1 MAILLDRCS
10 SPLFLLQIWIEA
22 MLDRPLTATAHKPWL
37 GADAAQDFISLAD
50 VVSFVRQ
57 YLFSILAFIVA
68 GIVCATFYFATSD
81 SIYTARTQIL
91 IEPKIPRNLQQQ
103 PAEVNLSLDTAQ
115 VESQL
120 AVLRSQKIAM
130 MVIDDLGLM
139 DNPTFRDMH
148 GPTIGERFRRA
159 WMSVVEAGGLDT
171 SYAALTNFFQRALPW
186 PDRIETN
193 SPQLESERRRSA
205 VEIFND
211 GLDVQRV
218 GVSYAIDISFQ
229 SLDPALAARVANATA
244 EAFVREQVQTT
255 TKAAGEG
262 IAWLERRMREVGDQ
276 MNRATRVVQQFRA
289 KHDYS
294 IGQDETPIEGQGLA
308 PSEEQPTRQTTLEQ
322 LEVTADT
329 YRKMYE
335 SLLGAYTNSV
345 DQQLYLIA
353 NARVITSATSPKKA
367 SRPRKTLILA
377 FGALAGL
384 VAGIGFAVV
393 RRGLDRNVRTPHQ
406 IRREL
411 GLACIGELP
420 PVSFR
425 RGGFGRLDEVLRN
438 PDSSFSGSL
447 RSFKAIMGLAG
458 ATHSRRRI
466 GITSVSP
473 GDGKSTVVSNLAA
486 LCGVSGT
493 TTLVINA
500 DHRSALANELLLS
513 SDLNVIDGDSGSP
526 KDIGKQIQF
535 IEKTSF
541 YYLKND
547 VSNSTNLLV
556 PDNMEKLL
564 SDVDAYSVVIVE
576 LPSFSSG
583 AEGLAVCPLLDGV
596 IVVAQWGVT
605 PLDQLEDLTQT
616 LKNTNSSVLG
626 VLMTRVRSVSAH
638 RYRKRAGQAPR

>member
-1 MAILLDRCS
+1 
-10 SPLFLLQIWIEA
+10 
-22 MLDRPLTATAHKPWL
+22 MLDRPLATIAHKPWL
-37 GADAAQDFISLAD
+37 GAADAPQDFISLAD
-50 VVSFVRQ
+50 IVSFVRQ
-57 YLFSILAFIVA
+57 YLLSILAFMVA
-68 GIVCATFYFATSD
+68 GIACATFYFATSD
-81 SIYTARTQIL
+81 SIYVARTQIL

-115 VESQL
+115 IESQL
-120 AVLRSQKIAM
+120 AVLRSQKIAI

-148 GPTIGERFRRA
+148 GPTIGERFHRA
-159 WMSVVEAGGLDT
+159 WLAVFQADGDNPSN
-171 SYAALTNFFQRALPW
+171 AAPVGFFQTVLPW
-186 PDRIETN
+186 SGREQPNT
-193 SPQLESERRRSA
+193 PQSEAERERAA
-205 VEIFND
+205 VEVFSD

-218 GVSYAIDISFQ
+218 GVSYAIDITFQ
-229 SLDPALAARVANATA
+229 SLDPALAARIANATA

-255 TKAAGEG
+255 KVAASEG
-262 IAWLERRMREVGDQ
+262 IVWLERRMREVGDQ
-276 MNRATRVVQQFRA
+276 MNKATRIAQEFRA

-294 IGQDETPIEGQGLA
+294 IGQGETPVDGQDL
-308 PSEEQPTRQTTLEQ
+308 PVNEEQPKNQTTLEQ
-322 LEVTADT
+322 LEVTAET

-345 DQQLYLIA
+345 DQQPYLIA
-353 NARVITSATSPKKA
+353 NARVITSATSPKTA
-367 SRPRKTLILA
+367 SRPRNKLILA

-384 VAGIGFAVV
+384 VAGIGFAVA

-425 RGGFGRLDEVLRN
+425 RGGFGRLDEVLKN

-447 RSFKAIMGLAG
+447 QSVKAVMSLAG
-458 ATHSRRRI
+458 TSHPRRRI
-466 GITSVSP
+466 GVTSVSP

-486 LCGVSGT
+486 LCAMSGT
-493 TTLVINA
+493 PTLVINA
-500 DHRSALANELLLS
+500 DHRSALAKELVSS
-513 SDLNVIDGDSGSP
+513 SDVNVIDRDCGSP
-526 KDIGKQIQF
+526 KDLVKQIQF

-547 VSNSTNLLV
+547 ESNSANLLV
-556 PDNMEKLL
+556 PDNMDRLL
-564 SDVDAYSVVIVE
+564 SDVDDYSVVIVE
-576 LPSFSSG
+576 LPPFSSG

-605 PLDQLEDLTQT
+605 SLDQLEDLTQT
-616 LKNTNSSVLG
+616 LKNINSPVVG
-626 VLMTRVRSVSAH
+626 VLMTRVRSGSAH
-638 RYRKRAGQAPR
+638 RYRKHATQAPR

>member
-1 MAILLDRCS
+1 MPLDRCS

-22 MLDRPLTATAHKPWL
+22 MLDRPSAAIAQKPWL
-37 GADAAQDFISLAD
+37 GTDAPQDFISLAD
-50 VVSFVRQ
+50 VVSFARQ
-57 YLFSILAFIVA
+57 YLFSILAFVVA

-81 SIYTARTQIL
+81 PIYSARTQIL
-91 IEPKIPRNLQQQ
+91 IEPKIPKNLQQQ

-139 DNPTFRDMH
+139 DNPTFRDLD

-159 WMSVVEAGGLDT
+159 WMSIVDAGGLHAGN
-171 SYAALTNFFQRALPW
+171 AALTDFFHRVLPW
-186 PDRIETN
+186 PDRMEAN
-193 SPQLESERRRSA
+193 SPQLESERRRQA
-205 VEIFND
+205 VEMFSD

-218 GVSYAIDISFQ
+218 GVSYAIDITFQ
-229 SLDPALAARVANATA
+229 SQDPALAARIANATA

-255 TKAAGEG
+255 KATASES

-276 MNRATRVVQQFRA
+276 MNRATRVAQEFRA

-294 IGQDETPIEGQGLA
+294 IGQDETSVAGEDLAHSEGQ
-308 PSEEQPTRQTTLEQ
+308 PTHQITLEQ

-335 SLLGAYTNSV
+335 SLLAAYTNSV
-345 DQQLYLIA
+345 DQQPYLIA
-353 NARVITSATSPKKA
+353 DARVITSATSPKKA

-377 FGALAGL
+377 FGALAGM
-384 VAGIGFAVV
+384 VAGIGFAVA
-393 RRGLDRNVRTPHQ
+393 RRGLDRNVRTPRQ

-447 RSFKAIMGLAG
+447 RSVKAIMGLAG
-458 ATHSRRRI
+458 ANSSRRRI

-486 LCGVSGT
+486 LCGATGT
-493 TTLVINA
+493 ATLVINA
-500 DHRSALANELLLS
+500 DDKSALANERLFS
-513 SDLNVIDGDSGSP
+513 ADFNVIDRDSGSP
-526 KDIGKQIQF
+526 KDIGKQIRF

-547 VSNSTNLLV
+547 ALNSANLLV
-556 PDNMEKLL
+556 PDNMEQLL
-564 SDVDAYSVVIVE
+564 SEVGSYSIVIVE
-576 LPSFSSG
+576 LPPFSSG
-583 AEGLAVCPLLDGV
+583 AEGLALCPLLDGV

-605 PLDQLEDLTQT
+605 SLDQLEDLTQT

-626 VLMTRVRSVSAH
+626 VLMTRVRTVSAR

>member
-1 MAILLDRCS
+1 MD
-10 SPLFLLQIWIEA
+10 A
-22 MLDRPLTATAHKPWL
+22 MLDRPLAAIAHKPWL
-37 GADAAQDFISLAD
+37 VGADAPQDFISLAD
-50 VVSFVRQ
+50 IVSFVRQ
-57 YLFSILAFIVA
+57 YIFSILAFMVA
-68 GIVCATFYFATSD
+68 GIGCATFYFATSD
-81 SIYTARTQIL
+81 PIYVARTQIL

-103 PAEVNLSLDTAQ
+103 PSEVNLSLDTAQ
-115 VESQL
+115 IESQL
-120 AVLRSQKIAM
+120 AVLRSQKIAI

-139 DNPTFRDMH
+139 DNPTFRDMS
-148 GPTIGERFRRA
+148 GPTIGERFHRV
-159 WMSVVEAGGLDT
+159 WMSVFQGDGLYT
-171 SYAALTNFFQRALPW
+171 SYAADFFNRVLPW
-186 PDRIETN
+186 PDQEQANT
-193 SPQLESERRRSA
+193 PQSESERERSA
-205 VEIFND
+205 VEIFTG

-218 GVSYAIDISFQ
+218 GVSYAIDITFQ
-229 SLDPALAARVANATA
+229 SLDPALAARIANATA

-255 TKAAGEG
+255 KVAAGEG
-262 IAWLERRMREVGDQ
+262 IVWLERRMREVGDQ
-276 MNRATRVVQQFRA
+276 MNKATRIAQEFRA

-294 IGQDETPIEGQGLA
+294 IGQGETSVDGQGL
-308 PSEEQPTRQTTLEQ
+308 PLNEEQPKHQTTLEQ
-322 LEVTADT
+322 LEVTAET

-345 DQQLYLIA
+345 DQQPYLIA

-384 VAGIGFAVV
+384 VAGIGFAVA

-447 RSFKAIMGLAG
+447 QSVKAIMSLAG
-458 ATHSRRRI
+458 ASHPRRRI
-466 GITSVSP
+466 GVTSVSP

-486 LCGVSGT
+486 LCAASGT
-493 TTLVINA
+493 ATLVINA
-500 DHRSALANELLLS
+500 DRKSALANELFDS
-513 SDLNVIDGDSGSP
+513 SDFNMADRDSGGP
-526 KDIGKQIQF
+526 RDLVKQIQF

-541 YYLKND
+541 YYLRND
-547 VSNSTNLLV
+547 ESNSANLLA
-556 PDNMEKLL
+556 PNNMERLL
-564 SDVDAYSVVIVE
+564 REVGAYGVVIVE
-576 LPSFSSG
+576 LPPFSSG
-583 AEGLAVCPLLDGV
+583 AEGLAVSPLLDGV

-605 PLDQLEDLTQT
+605 SLDQLEDLTQT
-616 LKNTNSSVLG
+616 LKNINSSVLG

-638 RYRKRAGQAPR
+638 RYRKRTTQAPR

>member
-1 MAILLDRCS
+1 
-10 SPLFLLQIWIEA
+10 
-22 MLDRPLTATAHKPWL
+22 MLDRPSAAIAHKPWL
-37 GADAAQDFISLAD
+37 GADAPQDFISLAD
-50 VVSFVRQ
+50 VVSFARQ
-57 YLFSILAFIVA
+57 YLFSILAFVVV
-68 GIVCATFYFATSD
+68 GIVCATFYFSTSNP
-81 SIYTARTQIL
+81 IYSARTQIL
-91 IEPKIPRNLQQQ
+91 IEPKIPGNLQQQ
-103 PAEVNLSLDTAQ
+103 PADVNLSLDTAQ

-139 DNPTFRDMH
+139 DNSTFRGLE

-171 SYAALTNFFQRALPW
+171 SYAALTDFFHRVLPW
-186 PDRIETN
+186 PDRMEAN
-193 SPQLESERRRSA
+193 SPQLESERRRQA
-205 VEIFND
+205 VEMFSG

-218 GVSYAIDISFQ
+218 GVSYAIDITFQ
-229 SLDPALAARVANATA
+229 SQNPALAARIANATA

-255 TKAAGEG
+255 TATASEG

-276 MNRATRVVQQFRA
+276 MNRATRVAQKFRA

-294 IGQDETPIEGQGLA
+294 IGQDETSVAGQDPALSEGK
-308 PSEEQPTRQTTLEQ
+308 PTNQITLEQ

-335 SLLGAYTNSV
+335 SLLAAYTNSV

-377 FGALAGL
+377 FGALAGM
-384 VAGIGFAVV
+384 VAGIGFAVA
-393 RRGLDRNVRTPHQ
+393 RRGLDRNVRTPRQ

-447 RSFKAIMGLAG
+447 RSVRAIMGLAG
-458 ATHSRRRI
+458 ATPSRRRI

-486 LCGVSGT
+486 LCGATGT
-493 TTLVINA
+493 ATLVINA
-500 DHRSALANELLLS
+500 DDKSALANEPLFS
-513 SDLNVIDGDSGSP
+513 SDFNMIDRDSGCP
-526 KDIGKQIQF
+526 KDIGKQIRF

-541 YYLKND
+541 YYLNNHA
-547 VSNSTNLLV
+547 SNSANLLV

-564 SDVDAYSVVIVE
+564 SEVGSYSIVIVE
-576 LPSFSSG
+576 LPPFSSG
-583 AEGLAVCPLLDGV
+583 AEGLALCPLLDGV

-605 PLDQLEDLTQT
+605 SLDQLEDLTQT

-626 VLMTRVRSVSAH
+626 VLMTRVRTVSAR

>member
-1 MAILLDRCS
+1 
-10 SPLFLLQIWIEA
+10 
-22 MLDRPLTATAHKPWL
+22 MLDRPLAANAHKPWL
-37 GADAAQDFISLAD
+37 GADAPQDFISLAD
-50 VVSFVRQ
+50 IVSFVRQ
-57 YLFSILAFIVA
+57 YLFSILAFMVA
-68 GIVCATFYFATSD
+68 GILCATFYFATSD
-81 SIYTARTQIL
+81 SIYVARTQIL

-139 DNPTFRDMH
+139 NNPTFRDMH

-159 WMSVVEAGGLDT
+159 WMSVVQASGLNT
-171 SYAALTNFFQRALPW
+171 SYAALTNFFYRVLPW
-186 PDRIETN
+186 PGRKQTN
-193 SPQLESERRRSA
+193 EPQPESERERSA
-205 VEIFND
+205 VETFND

-218 GVSYAIDISFQ
+218 GVSYAIDITFQ
-229 SLDPALAARVANATA
+229 SLDPALAARIANATA
-244 EAFVREQVQTT
+244 DAFVREQVQTT
-255 TKAAGEG
+255 TVAASEG

-276 MNRATRVVQQFRA
+276 MNKATRVAQEFRA

-294 IGQDETPIEGQGLA
+294 IGQEEMSIEAQGL
-308 PSEEQPTRQTTLEQ
+308 PLREEQPAQQTTLEQ

-345 DQQLYLIA
+345 DQQPYLIA
-353 NARVITSATSPKKA
+353 NARVITSATSPEVA
-367 SRPRKTLILA
+367 SRPRKTLVLA

-384 VAGIGFAVV
+384 VAGIGFAVA

-447 RSFKAIMGLAG
+447 KSVKAIMSLAG
-458 ATHSRRRI
+458 ATQSRRRI

-493 TTLVINA
+493 PTLVINA
-500 DHRSALANELLLS
+500 DHKSALANELLNS
-513 SDLNVIDGDSGSP
+513 SDFNMIDQDSGSP
-526 KDIGKQIQF
+526 KDLVKQIQF

-541 YYLKND
+541 YYLKN
-547 VSNSTNLLV
+547 VESNSMNLLV
-556 PDNMEKLL
+556 AKNMEGLL
-564 SDVDAYSVVIVE
+564 SDVGDFGVVIVE
-576 LPSFSSG
+576 LPPFSSG

-596 IVVAQWGVT
+596 IMVAQWGVT
-605 PLDQLEDLTQT
+605 SLDQLEDLNQT
-616 LKNTNSSVLG
+616 LRNTNSSVLG

-638 RYRKRAGQAPR
+638 RYRKRAAQAPR

>member
-1 MAILLDRCS
+1 
-10 SPLFLLQIWIEA
+10 
-22 MLDRPLTATAHKPWL
+22 MLDRPLAAIAHKTWR
-37 GADAAQDFISLAD
+37 GADSPQDFISLAD
-50 VVSFVRQ
+50 IVSFVRQ
-57 YLFSILAFIVA
+57 YVFSILAFLVA
-68 GIVCATFYFATSD
+68 GILCATFYVATSD
-81 SIYTARTQIL
+81 PIYAARTQIL

-139 DNPTFRDMH
+139 NNPTFRDMH
-148 GPTIGERFRRA
+148 GPSIGERFRRA
-159 WMSVVEAGGLDT
+159 WTSVVQTGGFHV
-171 SYAALTNFFQRALPW
+171 SYAALTNFFDRMLTLP
-186 PDRIETN
+186 DQKQTI
-193 SPQLESERRRSA
+193 SPQPEAERERSA

-218 GVSYAIDISFQ
+218 GVSYAIDITFQ
-229 SLDPALAARVANATA
+229 SLDPALAARIANATA

-255 TKAAGEG
+255 KVAASEG
-262 IAWLERRMREVGDQ
+262 IAWLERRMREVGNQ
-276 MNRATRVVQQFRA
+276 MNEATRIAQEFRA

-294 IGQDETPIEGQGLA
+294 IGNIGQEGTFVEGQGL
-308 PSEEQPTRQTTLEQ
+308 SLNEEQPTRQTTLEQ

-345 DQQLYLIA
+345 DQQPYLIA
-353 NARVITSATSPKKA
+353 NARVITSATSQKTA

-384 VAGIGFAVV
+384 VAGIGFAVA

-406 IRREL
+406 IRGEL

-425 RGGFGRLDEVLRN
+425 RGGFGRLNEVLRD

-447 RSFKAIMGLAG
+447 KSVKAIMSLAG
-458 ATHSRRRI
+458 AAQPRCRI

-486 LCGVSGT
+486 LYGVSGT
-493 TTLVINA
+493 ATLVINA
-500 DHRSALANELLLS
+500 DRKSALANELPIS
-513 SDLNVIDGDSGSP
+513 SDFNIIDQDPGSSQ
-526 KDIGKQIQF
+526 DLVKQIQF
-535 IEKTSF
+535 IEETSF
-541 YYLKND
+541 YYLKNVD
-547 VSNSTNLLV
+547 YSPMDLLV
-556 PDNMEKLL
+556 PNNMERLL
-564 SDVDAYSVVIVE
+564 SDASSYSVVIVE
-576 LPSFSSG
+576 LPPFSSG

-605 PLDQLEDLTQT
+605 SLDQLEDLTQT
-616 LKNTNSSVLG
+616 LRNTNSPVLG

-638 RYRKRAGQAPR
+638 RYRKRAAQAPR

>member
-1 MAILLDRCS
+1 
-10 SPLFLLQIWIEA
+10 
-22 MLDRPLTATAHKPWL
+22 MLDRPSAATAHKPWL
-37 GADAAQDFISLAD
+37 GADAPQDFISLAD
-50 VVSFVRQ
+50 VVSFARQ
-57 YLFSILAFIVA
+57 YLFSILAFVIA

-81 SIYTARTQIL
+81 PVYSARTQIL

-139 DNPTFRDMH
+139 DNPTFRDLD

-159 WMSVVEAGGLDT
+159 WMSIVDAGGLHT
-171 SYAALTNFFQRALPW
+171 GNAALTDFFHRVLPL
-186 PDRIETN
+186 PDRMEAN
-193 SPQLESERRRSA
+193 SPPLESERRRHA
-205 VEIFND
+205 VEIFSG

-218 GVSYAIDISFQ
+218 GVSYAMDITFQ
-229 SLDPALAARVANATA
+229 SHDPALAARVANATA

-255 TKAAGEG
+255 TATASEG

-276 MNRATRVVQQFRA
+276 MNSATRVAQQFRA

-294 IGQDETPIEGQGLA
+294 IGQDETSVAGQDPALSEGQ
-308 PSEEQPTRQTTLEQ
+308 PTHQITLEQ

-335 SLLGAYTNSV
+335 SLLAAYTNSV
-345 DQQLYLIA
+345 DQQPYLIA
-353 NARVITSATSPKKA
+353 DARVITSATSPKKA

-377 FGALAGL
+377 FGALAGM
-384 VAGIGFAVV
+384 VAGIGFAVA
-393 RRGLDRNVRTPHQ
+393 RRGLDRNVRTPRQ

-447 RSFKAIMGLAG
+447 RSVKAIMGLAG
-458 ATHSRRRI
+458 ATRRI

-473 GDGKSTVVSNLAA
+473 GDGKSTIVSNLAA
-486 LCGVSGT
+486 LCGATGT
-493 TTLVINA
+493 ATLVINA
-500 DHRSALANELLLS
+500 DDKSALANERVFS
-513 SDLNVIDGDSGSP
+513 SDFNVIDRDSGSP
-526 KDIGKQIQF
+526 KDVGKQIRF

-547 VSNSTNLLV
+547 VSNSANLLV

-564 SDVDAYSVVIVE
+564 SEVGGYGIVIVE
-576 LPSFSSG
+576 LPPFSSG
-583 AEGLAVCPLLDGV
+583 AEGLALCPLLDGV

-605 PLDQLEDLTQT
+605 SLDQLEDLTQT

-626 VLMTRVRSVSAH
+626 VLMTRVRTVSAH

>member
-1 MAILLDRCS
+1 
-10 SPLFLLQIWIEA
+10 
-22 MLDRPLTATAHKPWL
+22 MLDRPLAAIAHKPWL
-37 GADAAQDFISLAD
+37 GADAPQDFISLAD
-50 VVSFVRQ
+50 IVSFVRQ
-57 YLFSILAFIVA
+57 YLFSILAFMVA
-68 GIVCATFYFATSD
+68 GIGCATFYFATSD
-81 SIYTARTQIL
+81 SIYVARTQIL
-91 IEPKIPRNLQQQ
+91 IEPKIPRNFQQQ
-103 PAEVNLSLDTAQ
+103 SAEVNLSLDTAQ
-115 VESQL
+115 IESQL
-120 AVLRSQKIAM
+120 AVLRSQKIAI

-148 GPTIGERFRRA
+148 GPTIGERIGRA
-159 WMSVVEAGGLDT
+159 WMSVVQADGLHT
-171 SYAALTNFFQRALPW
+171 SYAALTDFFYRMLPW
-186 PDRIETN
+186 LGREQTN
-193 SPQLESERRRSA
+193 SPPSEAERERTA
-205 VEIFND
+205 VEIFTD

-218 GVSYAIDISFQ
+218 GVSYAIDITFQ
-229 SLDPALAARVANATA
+229 SLDPALAARIANATA

-255 TKAAGEG
+255 KVAASQG

-276 MNRATRVVQQFRA
+276 MNKATRVAQEFRA

-294 IGQDETPIEGQGLA
+294 IGQEETSVEGQGQEKPA
-308 PSEEQPTRQTTLEQ
+308 HQTTLEQ

-345 DQQLYLIA
+345 DQQPYLIA
-353 NARVITSATSPKKA
+353 NARVITSATSPKTA
-367 SRPRKTLILA
+367 SRPRKKLILA

-384 VAGIGFAVV
+384 VAGIGFAVA

-447 RSFKAIMGLAG
+447 QSVKAIMSLAG
-458 ATHSRRRI
+458 TSHPRRRI
-466 GITSVSP
+466 GVTSVSP

-486 LCGVSGT
+486 LCAMSGT
-493 TTLVINA
+493 ATLVINA
-500 DHRSALANELLLS
+500 DHRSALDKELVNS
-513 SDLNVIDGDSGSP
+513 SDLDVIDRDSGSQ
-526 KDIGKQIQF
+526 KDFVKQIQF
-535 IEKTSF
+535 VEKTSF

-547 VSNSTNLLV
+547 ESNSANLLV
-556 PDNMEKLL
+556 PDNMERLL
-564 SDVDAYSVVIVE
+564 GDVGAYSVVIVE
-576 LPSFSSG
+576 LPPFSSG

-605 PLDQLEDLTQT
+605 SLDQLEDLTQT
-616 LKNTNSSVLG
+616 LKNINSSVLG

-638 RYRKRAGQAPR
+638 RYRKRATQAPR

>member
-10 SPLFLLQIWIEA
+10 SPLFSLQIWIEA
-22 MLDRPLTATAHKPWL
+22 MLDRPLAAIAHKPWL
-37 GADAAQDFISLAD
+37 GADASQDFISLTD

-57 YLFSILAFIVA
+57 YLFSILAFTVA
-68 GIVCATFYFATSD
+68 GIVCATFYFVTSD
-81 SIYTARTQIL
+81 PIYTARTQIL

-120 AVLRSQKIAM
+120 AVLRSQKIAR
-130 MVIDDLGLM
+130 MVIDELGLM
-139 DNPTFRDMH
+139 NNPTFRDMQ

-159 WMSVVEAGGLDT
+159 WVSVVQAGGPH
-171 SYAALTNFFQRALPW
+171 RVLPG
-186 PDRIETN
+186 PDRMQTA
-193 SPQLESERRRSA
+193 SPQPESERELSA
-205 VEIFND
+205 VETFND

-218 GVSYAIDISFQ
+218 GVSYAIDITFQ
-229 SLDPALAARVANATA
+229 SLDPALAARIANATA
-244 EAFVREQVQTT
+244 DAFVREQVQTT
-255 TKAAGEG
+255 TAAASEG

-276 MNRATRVVQQFRA
+276 MNRATRVAQEFRA

-294 IGQDETPIEGQGLA
+294 IDQGETSIEGQALP
-308 PSEEQPTRQTTLEQ
+308 PSEEQPTHQTTLEQ

-345 DQQLYLIA
+345 DQQPYLIA
-353 NARVITSATSPKKA
+353 DARVITSATSPKIA

-384 VAGIGFAVV
+384 VAGIGYAVA

-406 IRREL
+406 IRLEL

-420 PVSFR
+420 PVNFR

-447 RSFKAIMGLAG
+447 KRVKAIMGLAG
-458 ATHSRRRI
+458 TTHSRRRI

-486 LCGVSGT
+486 LCGASGT
-493 TTLVINA
+493 ATLVINV
-500 DHRSALANELLLS
+500 DHKSALANELIDP
-513 SDLNVIDGDSGSP
+513 SDFKLIGQDSGSP
-526 KDIGKQIQF
+526 KDLVKQIRF
-535 IEKTSF
+535 IEETSF

-547 VSNSTNLLV
+547 WSSSSDLRV
-556 PDNMEKLL
+556 PDNMESLL
-564 SDVDAYSVVIVE
+564 SGAGAYSVVIVE
-576 LPSFSSG
+576 LPPLSSG

-605 PLDQLEDLTQT
+605 SLDQLEDLTQT

-638 RYRKRAGQAPR
+638 RYRKRAAEAPR